1 MKTKPLILIS
11 KCIEHGFCRYD
22 GSQISSPFVKRIKEY
37 VDIITVCPES
47 LIGLSTPRE
56 AIRIVKV
63 NNDLKLVYSLTG
75 TDITTEMQ
83 TFTNHY
89 IESLKTKNIHG
100 AILKSRSRHVV
111 LKMLRFIKPLVSLLH
126 CL

>member
-1 MKTKPLILIS
+1 MVEAKKKDFAALQVMQELSNISSIKGVSNENKTLILIS

-63 NNDLKLVYSLTG
+63 NNTSSL
-75 TDITTEMQ
+75 
-83 TFTNHY
+83 FTH
-89 IESLKTKNIHG
+89 LPVPT
-100 AILKSRSRHVV
+100 
-111 LKMLRFIKPLVSLLH
+111 
-126 CL
+126 